1 MPPPETQV
9 TDVNPHAGKVQTT
22 IWTEGCDER
31 YTVQANMQ
39 LQCNLHYITD
49 THISPNEHTRT
60 THPARVNLFARQ
72 VLQTWQLSNSVR
84 VL

>member
-49 THISPNEHTRT
+49 THISPN
-60 THPARVNLFARQ
+60 
-72 VLQTWQLSNSVR
+72 
-84 VL
+84 